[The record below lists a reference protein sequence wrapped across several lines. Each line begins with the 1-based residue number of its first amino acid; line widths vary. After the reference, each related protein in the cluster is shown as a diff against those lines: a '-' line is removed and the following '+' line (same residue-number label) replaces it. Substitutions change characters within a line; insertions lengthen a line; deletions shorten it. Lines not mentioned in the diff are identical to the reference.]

1 VKQGI
6 RIAVPSLGERTRRR
20 PVEQRATVRFPAVY
34 RVMAGLLQRL
44 PATSSAR
51 RWALARQVALA
62 YAAANR
68 RDFAAVLVGLD
79 SEFEYRP
86 SRDLMPPDVQPVF
99 HGHDGYLELWRH
111 WLDAFGDI
119 RWDPE
124 EILDFGDRFI
134 VTTQQR
140 GTGSGSGVSVSE
152 PVYQVFMLRAGLV
165 LRQDDFLD
173 WSQALELAD
182 GRAAG

>member
-20 PVEQRATVRFPAVY
+20 PVEQRVTVRFPEVY
-34 RVMAGLLQRL
+34 RVLAGQLLRL
-44 PATSSAR
+44 PATSGAR

-62 YAAANR
+62 YAASNR

-86 SRDLMPPDVQPVF
+86 SRDLMPPDAEPVF
-99 HGHDGYLELWRH
+99 YGHDGYLDVWRH
-111 WLDAFGDI
+111 WLEAFGDI

-124 EILDFGDRFI
+124 EILDFSDRFI

-152 PVYQVFMLRAGLV
+152 PVYQVFTLRAGLV

-173 WSQALELAD
+173 WSEALELAS

>member
-6 RIAVPSLGERTRRR
+6 RIAVPSPGERTRRR
-20 PVEQRATVRFPAVY
+20 PLEQRVTVRFPAVY
-34 RVMAGLLQRL
+34 RVLAGLLQRL
-44 PATSSAR
+44 PATSGAR
-51 RWALARQVALA
+51 RRALARQVALA
-62 YAAANR
+62 YGASNR

-86 SRDLMPPDVQPVF
+86 SRDLMPPDVDPVF
-99 HGHDGYLELWRH
+99 FGHDGYLDVWRH
-111 WLDAFGDI
+111 WLEAFGDI

-140 GTGSGSGVSVSE
+140 GTGSGGGVSVSE
-152 PVYQVFMLRAGLV
+152 PVYQVFTLRAGLV

-173 WSQALELAD
+173 WSQALALAG